1 MSKLYLMNRMAYS
14 PAAGGIALPGILVGA
29 GKLVG
34 GLFKSK
40 AAKAMALATKTAL
53 ARPDV
58 RMAIA
63 AGAGGLAGQ
72 LLMPGGGAQVP
83 GKSQLYSSQSWY
95 GWRRRRGR
103 GITAT
108 ELRGYRKVANL
119 IHKEGMVSKRA
130 RGRK

>member
-1 MSKLYLMNRMAYS
+1 MSKLYLMNRMSYA
-14 PAAGGIALPGILVGA
+14 PAAGGIGTLLKGA
-29 GKLVG
+29 GKLIG

-40 AAKAMALATKTAL
+40 TAAAVGTMAGKAIKNPLVQTGLIVGAGE
-53 ARPDV
+53 
-58 RMAIA
+58 A
-63 AGAGGLAGQ
+63 AGALLGG
-72 LLMPGGGAQVP
+72 GGGA
-83 GKSQLYSSQSWY
+83 GRGASGSW
-95 GWRRRRGR
+95 GTRRRR